1 MNNTKQSKTGR
12 KNKTNLSITW
22 PSKDFFTHADLKKS
36 NSEFVDI
43 TLRVRVK
50 NEIEKGKLKDIGVLH
65 AGKGRPTNVYA
76 LVVNSDVINKAKQAE
91 VSLHGQYL
99 LETVANVSV
108 NTKTDNKTVIQPS
121 KKETVSV

>member
-1 MNNTKQSKTGR
+1 MINTKQSKTGR

-22 PSKDFFTHADLKKS
+22 PSKDFFTHAELKKT

-65 AGKGRPTNVYA
+65 NGKGRPTNVYA
-76 LVVNSDVINKAKQAE
+76 LVVNSDVINKAKQSE
-91 VSLHGQYL
+91 VVLHDQYL
-99 LETVANVSV
+99 VEKIADVSV
-108 NTKTDNKTVIQPS
+108 NTTTDSKSVAQPS
-121 KKETVSV
+121 KKETVSA